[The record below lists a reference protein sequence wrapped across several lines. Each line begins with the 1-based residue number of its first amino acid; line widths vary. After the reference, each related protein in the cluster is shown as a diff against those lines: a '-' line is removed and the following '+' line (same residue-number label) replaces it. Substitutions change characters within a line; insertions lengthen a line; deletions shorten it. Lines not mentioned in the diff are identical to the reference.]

1 MSNGMKKVKTLT
13 VRGLAKK
20 HNLPLEVIAKKVAH
34 GVSVEK
40 EHTASIRQASEI
52 ARDHLGERPDY
63 YEKLSKMEKVPV
75 NENTTTTTGVGGLG
89 FVTGTPAID
98 ADNQY
103 VDTNSMSY
111 EDWNGAILKMIRDRH
126 NKHLVDMGFTSYSPN
141 DIQTATNKI
150 VSEANLNELG
160 EYDNKGGSL
169 GYEGTTGPI
178 RAVRKNEMAENDLKN
193 ACWKGYTARGLKK
206 KGDRMVPNCVP
217 VKESQ
222 IDPEAFKVAK
232 ASFDKQKSE
241 YQPPVQTKY
250 HLPDVNVGKQNP
262 SVQEDWQLKKYKN
275 PEGGM
280 TKAGVMA
287 YRRENPGSKL
297 QTAVTTEP
305 SKLKPGSK
313 AANRRKSFC
322 ARMSGVEGPM
332 KDDKGRPTRKAL
344 ALRKWNCEEAWMPFF
359 QKHHV
364 HSARL
369 SKEKA
374 NKPDTI
380 VDPGAGGTTKTVYE
394 ETKMDTKSL
403 INEALENIVEDNL
416 SNMKENL
423 LVALQEKAIEK
434 LEERKKEIAAN
445 FFSE

>member
-1 MSNGMKKVKTLT
+1 MKKVKTLT
-13 VRGLAKK
+13 MRELAKK

-40 EHTASIRQASEI
+40 EHTASTRQASEI
-52 ARDHLGERPDY
+52 ARDHLAERPDY

-75 NENTTTTTGVGGLG
+75 KENTSVAGVAGLG
-89 FVTGTPAID
+89 TTTGTPAISD
-98 ADNQY
+98 DNGY
-103 VDTNSMSY
+103 VSTNALAYDPM
-111 EDWNGAILKMIRDRH
+111 NGAKLDFMEKNHNRLH
-126 NKHLVDMGFTSYSPN
+126 NKLGFNEYNPKKKH
-141 DIQTATNKI
+141 TNKALDEQTL
-150 VSEANLNELG
+150 SELG
-160 EYDNKGGSL
+160 EYDNKGGSP
-169 GYEGTTGPI
+169 GYEGISGPI

-232 ASFDKQKSE
+232 ASFDKQRDE
-241 YQPPVQTKY
+241 YQPTTQTKH
-250 HLPDVNVGKQNP
+250 HLPDISVGKRNP
-262 SVQEDWQLKKYKN
+262 SVQENWQLKKYKN

-280 TKAGVMA
+280 TRAGVMA

-297 QTAVTTEP
+297 QTAVTTKP

-332 KDDKGRPTRKAL
+332 KDEKGRPTRKAL

-416 SNMKENL
+416 SSMKDNL
-423 LVALQEKAIEK
+423 LAALQEKAIEK